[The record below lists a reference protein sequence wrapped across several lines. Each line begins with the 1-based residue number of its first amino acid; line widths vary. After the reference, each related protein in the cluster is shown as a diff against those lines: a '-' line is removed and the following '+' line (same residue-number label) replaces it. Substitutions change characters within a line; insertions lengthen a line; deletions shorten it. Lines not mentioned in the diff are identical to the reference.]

1 MAPFKLNPPPVD
13 LLPGS
18 QIYAY
23 LRDSGHETQEL
34 STQQQKNSLSEWAS
48 QYGLV
53 IARFYIDEA
62 RRGSTTG
69 RDQLQ
74 ELMHDLRH
82 AAPVKAVVV
91 WSYNRFSRGL
101 DDPVLYRAEVR
112 TLGYTF
118 HSLTDDVPEGPIGRI
133 VEAVIDYKNYQYLKD
148 LSIDIRRGQRELVQQ
163 YGCIPGTPPAGFKR
177 TPVTLGQRRDG
188 TPHIAH
194 RWAPDPAAAPLVLKA
209 FQMRAAGAPLLD
221 IMHATG
227 IYNSLSSF
235 VSFWPN
241 KLYIGILEF
250 SDLVIENY
258 CEPIVPIELWNAV
271 QEVQVRFKKS
281 QHVNSDKD
289 HPRRAHSRYLLSG
302 LLHCARCDA
311 PVNGNTSTSRGK
323 RATDTY
329 ACANLR
335 KHTCSARR
343 IPREQLESAVFDAI
357 ATHILDPDI
366 ASARQE
372 LDAQTYAADQSANAD
387 QRKQSNQR
395 LAKLR
400 AQIRNITA
408 AIKAHGHSNALLSAL
423 VDLEHQE
430 TVLQAELAQSARIPL
445 SLPRLSPSELADQ
458 AAIAIKLLQNGTQE
472 EKRAVLRG
480 LIYRIKVENIDKQ
493 IKGIVFFYS
502 PTGIN
507 TEHPPPNTVSIVRLP
522 PGAPRYIHNID
533 FFVSF
538 KKKTRLPK

>member
-1 MAPFKLNPPPVD
+1 MPPFKLNPPPVD

-118 HSLTDDVPEGPIGRI
+118 LSLTDDVPEGPIGRI
-133 VEAVIDYKNYQYLKD
+133 VEAVIDYKNFQYLKD
-148 LSIDIRRGQRELVQQ
+148 LSIDIRRGQRELVSQ

-177 TPVTLGQRRDG
+177 TPVTLGHRRDG
-188 TPHIAH
+188 TAHIAH
-194 RWAPDPAAAPLVLKA
+194 RWDPDPETAPLVLKA

-221 IMHATG
+221 IMRATG

-241 KLYIGILEF
+241 KLYIGTLEF

-258 CEPIVPIELWNAV
+258 CPPVVPLDLWQAV
-271 QEVQVRFKKS
+271 QEHQARFKKS
-281 QHVNSDKD
+281 QHVYSEMD
-289 HPRRAHSRYLLSG
+289 HPRRAHSRYVLSG
-302 LLHCARCDA
+302 LLSCAQCGA

-323 RATDTY
+323 RAIDTY

-335 KHTCSARR
+335 KHTCHTRR
-343 IPREQLESAVFDAI
+343 IPREQLESAVISAL
-357 ATHILDPDI
+357 AELILDPDI
-366 ASARQE
+366 AAARQE
-372 LDAQTYAADQSANAD
+372 LDAQAYAVDHAASAD
-387 QRKQSNQR
+387 QRKSIHQR
-395 LAKLR
+395 LSKLR
-400 AQIRNITA
+400 TQIRNITS
-408 AIKAHGHSNALLSAL
+408 AIKNHGHSAALLSAL
-423 VDLEHQE
+423 AELEHQE
-430 TVLQAELAQSARIPL
+430 IALQSELEQSSRIPV
-445 SLPRLSPSELADQ
+445 SMPRLSLAQLAAQ
-458 AAIAIKLLQNGTQE
+458 ASAATNLLQNGSLE

-480 LIYRIKVENIDKQ
+480 LIYKIKVENIDKQ
-493 IKGIVFFYS
+493 IKGIIFFYS
-502 PTGIN
+502 PTHIQ
-507 TEHPPPNTVSIVRLP
+507 TEHPPPGDASIVRLP
-522 PGAPRYIHNID
+522 PGAPRYIHNIE
-533 FFVSF
+533 FSVPY
-538 KKKTRLPK
+538 KKTRSK